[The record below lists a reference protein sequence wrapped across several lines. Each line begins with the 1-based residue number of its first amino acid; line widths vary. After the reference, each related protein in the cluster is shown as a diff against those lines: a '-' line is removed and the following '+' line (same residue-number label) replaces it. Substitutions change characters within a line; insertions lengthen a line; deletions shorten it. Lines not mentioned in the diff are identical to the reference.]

1 MATSEP
7 ADTTVPAI
15 DAAAVPDDAVTE
27 DASGYEPL
35 AATVVRSVR
44 EAILSGRL
52 APGDRIRQEDFA
64 KRLGTSR
71 IPVREALRHLE
82 AEGLVT
88 LVPHSGARV
97 AVMDF
102 AGFSEL
108 YRIREEVE
116 PIAIEE
122 SAPRLSDEQIHELR
136 ELLAVVESSADTDV
150 NRWLEF
156 DRRFHLAS
164 YAAAPLP
171 QVLSMIERFWNQTQ
185 QYRRAFLSAVRP
197 VNLGI
202 VGAEHLL
209 IMDALARRDGKD
221 AAALQRLHIRR
232 TRNTLANRPEFF
244 DA

>member
-1 MATSEP
+1 MGSSEQP
-7 ADTTVPAI
+7 DTTLPGLAQ
-15 DAAAVPDDAVTE
+15 DAAPEEAG
-27 DASGYEPL
+27 GYEPL

-44 EAILSGRL
+44 EAILTGRL
-52 APGDRIRQEDFA
+52 SPGDRIGQEDFA

-71 IPVREALRHLE
+71 IPVREALRQLE
-82 AEGLVT
+82 TEGLVT

-97 AVMDF
+97 SVMDF

-116 PIAIEE
+116 PMAIAE
-122 SAPRLSDEQIHELR
+122 SAPRLTDDQIADLR
-136 ELLAVVESSADTDV
+136 ELLAVVESSAETDV
-150 NRWLEF
+150 YRWLEY
-156 DRRFHLAS
+156 DRRFHLGS

-185 QYRRAFLSAVRP
+185 QYRRAFLSAMRP
-197 VNLGI
+197 VNLGV

-209 IMDALARRDGKD
+209 IMDALSRRNGKD

-232 TRNTLANRPEFF
+232 TRATLANRPELFQG
-244 DA
+244 